1 MGVCRLA
8 GLGADACHDV
18 KPIVGAASWGCTRSV
33 RLPARPSSASQR
45 RSLRSPV
52 NLRAQAIR
60 AESRTSGVMPA
71 APRPPCMD
79 SFGTLQRE
87 RIAQILCAPAGQ
99 VGLVHLNS
107 LNIDDFAN
115 PPDKT
120 PGGEAQTRASA
131 GASLN
136 RAALFRFCDDYKTLG
151 LHKHEPVGESLP
163 A

>member
-1 MGVCRLA
+1 
-8 GLGADACHDV
+8 
-18 KPIVGAASWGCTRSV
+18 
-33 RLPARPSSASQR
+33 
-45 RSLRSPV
+45 
-52 NLRAQAIR
+52 
-60 AESRTSGVMPA
+60 
-71 APRPPCMD
+71 MD

-136 RAALFRFCDDYKTLG
+136 RAALFRFCDDYKTLACSSQF
-151 LHKHEPVGESLP
+151 LKRVENALP
-163 A
+163 AEVACPGPVFSRFNAYVHLALAAAHHRM